1 VDHFKIEEDN
11 IETMFDKRP
20 GKTTFQ
26 NIHMSSKKGKESSQL
41 LAKEITY
48 FVNNKTDQ
56 ADFLESLASCMQSN
70 DRPVPATLKVYK
82 PELPRIFMKADN
94 DDLPSNWVPP
104 TQRKRRLLKFS
115 HVKGAK
121 VYGNL
126 FHTYSD
132 PATGQQ
138 FFLYTEN
145 KVMEAPAPEL
155 PEPAV
160 PVDDQNVDTLAA
172 AIGLHHS
179 EPLDGVTIQT
189 ELPSIICRKI
199 FPEISCSGLQKR
211 FCSTSV
217 GAKNFDVHIA
227 DSILMR
233 LKLERRKVKKEVF
246 SEELTGSPS
255 NDKKEEVGTTS
266 KDDRKTPVLPSPKKK
281 KSRRKKK

>member
-1 VDHFKIEEDN
+1 
-11 IETMFDKRP
+11 MFDKRA

-26 NIHMSSKKGKESSQL
+26 NIQMTPKKGKESSQL
-41 LAKEITY
+41 LAKEIIY
-48 FVNNKTDQ
+48 FVKNKTDQ
-56 ADFLESLASCMQSN
+56 AEFLESLASCMQSN

-104 TQRKRRLLKFS
+104 SQRKRRLLKFS
-115 HVKGAK
+115 HVRGAK

-138 FFLYTEN
+138 FFLYAEN
-145 KVMEAPAPEL
+145 KIMEAPAPEL

-160 PVDDQNVDTLAA
+160 PVDDHNIDTIAD
-172 AIGLHHS
+172 AIRLHHS
-179 EPLDGVTIQT
+179 EPLGGVTIQS
-189 ELPSIICRKI
+189 ELPSIICRNI
-199 FPEISCSGLQKR
+199 FPEISSSGLQKR
-211 FCSTSV
+211 FCSTNV
-217 GAKNFDVHIA
+217 GAKKSDVHIA

-255 NDKKEEVGTTS
+255 NDKKEEVGATS